1 MKKIHLLIAVSIGFT
16 NPSIFGQD
24 SPDFANG
31 VELGQLEYEWLSEA
45 SGLAA
50 SQKNKNVIWSH
61 NDSGDDNVIYA
72 LNLRGEHLGIYT
84 IEGAADARDWE
95 DIAVGPGPDEEESY
109 IYIGEIGDN
118 YSQYDEK
125 YIYRVPEPDVDANQE
140 PVETTLTGVE
150 TITYQYPDG
159 NRDSETLM
167 VDPLTK
173 DIYVVSKREWED
185 IRVYRA
191 PYPQS
196 TSELITL
203 DHVATLTLYNVV
215 GGDISPSGLEILIKT
230 YPTIYYWN
238 RSSDENLWEVF
249 DEEPVVLPYIE
260 EMQGEAVCWD
270 ADGMGYFTAGEE
282 SAGIESNLYVYPRIN
297 PSVVIINEIMPDP
310 LSVDDG
316 NGEWFEIYNN
326 SDLNGETIDL
336 NGWVIMD
343 NGTDSHSIS
352 QSLTLAP
359 GEFLVLGNN
368 SDENS
373 NGGLVVDYQYSGF
386 SLDNS
391 GDEIVIISPEG
402 TVIDSVEYSSGNSF
416 PNIEGVS
423 MSLLNPNLNN
433 GNGYYWRKAT
443 DFFGAGDLGTPG
455 GPNSP
460 VASLVAI
467 RDIQYTTDSSGD
479 SPLLDQEVKIS
490 GIITTGSFR
499 YDDMFFV
506 QDSVAAWSGI
516 MINYTEDVTVGDS
529 VTLSGTVE
537 EYSNVTILLGLTDFE
552 ILDAID
558 NGIEPSVVS
567 TGEIG
572 TGGDNSEA
580 FEGVLV
586 RVEGICDNDDFG
598 YGEWSLDDASGPVRV
613 DDFIYDEFIPVLGTS
628 YQVTGILYYSYGEFK
643 ILPRDEND
651 IVEILSVDYNVGWNM
666 VGLPLYVED
675 ASYGTLFP
683 DAVNGTLYG
692 YDDSYYG
699 SDVLETGNGYWLVF
713 TTAGSADISG
723 EEITSLTI
731 SLSEG
736 WNLIAGISS
745 PVAVESISDPSS
757 IIVSGT
763 IYGYGGS
770 YYNADAIEPGKG
782 YWVNA
787 SADGEITLSSTNLVT
802 KTLAQINHLEG
813 SNTLELS
820 NGTHSSTLYFGKDMA
835 EEYRNSYSLPPTFPQ
850 MAFDVRFNG
859 DMKYTV
865 ESGDIEVLNTSD
877 NLTISYDVIID
888 AGEHMNWV
896 LTSES
901 GKEYILE
908 GTGEITIP
916 SAERFVLNREPVIP
930 ITFALHQNYPNP
942 FNPITSLRYDLPE
955 QAQVT
960 LTIYDLMGRE
970 VTQLVNTTQEAG
982 YRSVQ
987 WNATDM
993 HGKPVSAGV
1002 YLYQIRAGEFVQT
1015 KKMVLLK

>member
-1 MKKIHLLIAVSIGFT
+1 MKKIHLLIAVSIGFA

-72 LNLRGEHLGIYT
+72 LNLRGEHLGIYN
-84 IEGAADARDWE
+84 IEGADARDWE

-140 PVETTLTGVE
+140 PVETTLTSVE

-368 SDENS
+368 ADENT

-433 GNGYYWRKAT
+433 GNGYYWWKAT
-443 DFFGAGDLGTPG
+443 DLFGAGDLGTPG

-506 QDSVAAWSGI
+506 QDSAAAWSGI
-516 MINYTEDVTVGDS
+516 MINYTGDVTVGDS

-598 YGEWSLDDASGPVRV
+598 YGEWSLHDGSGPVRV

-651 IVEILSVDYNVGWNM
+651 IVEILSI
-666 VGLPLYVED
+666 
-675 ASYGTLFP
+675 
-683 DAVNGTLYG
+683 
-692 YDDSYYG
+692 DD
-699 SDVLETGNGYWLVF
+699 EN
-713 TTAGSADISG
+713 
-723 EEITSLTI
+723 
-731 SLSEG
+731 
-736 WNLIAGISS
+736 
-745 PVAVESISDPSS
+745 
-757 IIVSGT
+757 
-763 IYGYGGS
+763 
-770 YYNADAIEPGKG
+770 
-782 YWVNA
+782 
-787 SADGEITLSSTNLVT
+787 
-802 KTLAQINHLEG
+802 QIP
-813 SNTLELS
+813 
-820 NGTHSSTLYFGKDMA
+820 K
-835 EEYRNSYSLPPTFPQ
+835 Q
-850 MAFDVRFNG
+850 
-859 DMKYTV
+859 
-865 ESGDIEVLNTSD
+865 
-877 NLTISYDVIID
+877 
-888 AGEHMNWV
+888 
-896 LTSES
+896 
-901 GKEYILE
+901 YI
-908 GTGEITIP
+908 
-916 SAERFVLNREPVIP
+916 
-930 ITFALHQNYPNP
+930 LHQNYPNP
-942 FNPITSLRYDLPE
+942 FNPITTLRYDLPE
-955 QAQVT
+955 NSLVNI
-960 LTIYDLMGRE
+960 TIYDMLGRE
-970 VTQLVNTTQEAG
+970 VKTLVNSAQDAG
-982 YRSVQ
+982 FKSVI
-987 WNATDM
+987 WDATNDF
-993 HGKPVSAGV
+993 GKPVSAGV
-1002 YLYQIRAGEFVQT
+1002 YLYQIQAGEFVQN